1 MTNRTPLD
9 LIKEIIPEEAEK
21 LGVKVEQIIL
31 FGSRA
36 REDYRED
43 SDWDVLIIVSDG
55 SSTRD
60 LKLLRRHLYMRLDV
74 PVDIVTV
81 KRSWWERYKEVPGTV
96 VYEAAREGIVVA

>member
-1 MTNRTPLD
+1 MINKTPLE
-9 LIKEIIPEEAEK
+9 LIKRAILEEAEK

-36 REDYRED
+36 RGDYRED
-43 SDWDVLIIVSDG
+43 SDWDVLIIVSDE

-60 LKLLRRHLYMRLDV
+60 LKLLRHRLYMRLNM

-81 KRSWWERYKEVPGTV
+81 KKSWWKRYREVPGTV
-96 VYEAAREGIVVA
+96 AYEAAREGIVVA